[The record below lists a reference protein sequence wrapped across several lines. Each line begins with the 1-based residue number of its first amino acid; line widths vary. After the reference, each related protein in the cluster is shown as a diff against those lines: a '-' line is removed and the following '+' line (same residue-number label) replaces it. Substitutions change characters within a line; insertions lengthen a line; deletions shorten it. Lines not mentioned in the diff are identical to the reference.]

1 MGVFPDAEQL
11 GARKNR
17 ANANSAALT
26 NVKGHP
32 TISPRRYLMPGA
44 RKDTT
49 PITVDTPWFQS
60 GAVELGDFTVAFE
73 TIREERDTAPAFKGL
88 PDDRCPCPHW
98 GLVVSGRFTAR
109 YHDHDET
116 FEAGDV
122 YYAAPGHLP
131 RGTAG
136 TELITFSPTVEL
148 EKVNVVLAKNRAR
161 LGASQ
166 S

>member
-1 MGVFPDAEQL
+1 
-11 GARKNR
+11 
-17 ANANSAALT
+17 
-26 NVKGHP
+26 
-32 TISPRRYLMPGA
+32 MPGA
-44 RKDTT
+44 RKDTA
-49 PITVDTPWFQS
+49 PIIIDAPWFES
-60 GAVELGDFTVAFE
+60 RAVELGDFTVTFE
-73 TIREERDTAPAFKGL
+73 TIREERDSAPSFKGL

-98 GLVVSGRFTAR
+98 GLVVRGRYTSR

-122 YYAAPGHLP
+122 YYAAAGHLP

-148 EKVNVVLAKNRAR
+148 EKVNAVLAKNRAH